1 MSALDE
7 FAQEEKERKRTDL
20 GFQVPRWKS
29 TLGTVGSKEGGVSC
43 IQRGHRGSSWDLGG
57 AASKYYP
64 RDIQNQARDKA
75 QTSNT
80 DRIVSFIADKAGATH
95 REVSFMPSRLDPDS
109 PTPPSPGHRLLLPPS
124 ELNTL
129 AFEPE
134 LLGLVPGF

>member
-1 MSALDE
+1 MEIYSGD
-7 FAQEEKERKRTDL
+7 
-20 GFQVPRWKS
+20 
-29 TLGTVGSKEGGVSC
+29 GGL
-43 IQRGHRGSSWDLGG
+43 QRGWGQLYPKGTQGQLLGLGG

-124 ELNTL
+124 ELSTL